1 MRVHGPGGF
10 FNFEKTPGK
19 VPGLS
24 SARCWPPSI
33 FYSPCLCFA
42 AASVIMVRLIVGAA
56 L

>member
-1 MRVHGPGGF
+1 MHGPGGF

-33 FYSPCLCFA
+33 SCLCFA